1 MGANVIAMNRWK
13 PAQQA
18 AHIDP
23 WVEQVAALLQRSGMT
38 DAAVATK
45 VGQARGYKMSPSTVM
60 NVRERNE
67 MLYRARLVGLSR
79 EAAVQACEQL
89 ERDRT
94 ACFVVSPAAQ
104 S

>member
-1 MGANVIAMNRWK
+1 MGATVIAMNRWK

-60 NVRERNE
+60 NVRELATGRPTN
-67 MLYRARLVGLSR
+67 LTLDWLIFACGKRRILS
-79 EAAVQACEQL
+79 
-89 ERDRT
+89 
-94 ACFVVSPAAQ
+94 
-104 S
+104 